1 MDDRKSEVIGP
12 YTLVALPHQGGF
24 HGVIWHGGKK
34 TEAITGSSVDDC
46 LNQLRDRVADLLQ
59 AEAAARGDSSPT
71 VSATVA
77 ALHRVAPR
85 LTTGQM
91 QMLRA
96 HYNAPDRCITATQ
109 LAEAADY
116 RGYQAANL
124 QYGRVGLLLYGELP
138 VVLPRRASDGK
149 LIFTCAL
156 AEATDQRS
164 DDETQWI
171 WRMRPHVAEALAAA
185 KLV

>member
-1 MDDRKSEVIGP
+1 MDDRKSEIVGP
-12 YTLVALPHQGGF
+12 YTLVALSHKGGF
-24 HGVIWHGGKK
+24 HGVVWQGGRK
-34 TEAITGSSVDDC
+34 TEAVTGSSVEDC
-46 LNQLRDRVADLLQ
+46 LTQLRDHVADLLQ

-85 LTTGQM
+85 LTLGQI

-96 HYNAPDRCITATQ
+96 HYHATDRCITATQ

-116 RGYQAANL
+116 RGYRAANL

-138 VVLPRRASDGK
+138 VPLPRRVSDGK

-156 AEATDQRS
+156 AEAADQRS

-171 WRMRPHVAEALAAA
+171 WRMRSHVAEALAAA